1 MTAATVGSGFFI
13 QRPAAAD
20 TNYTNLRELHEGWTA
35 FAGRYRSKKNPTC
48 RGTKSLSIMLGVKL
62 QSFHRIRRCD
72 LHWDC

>member
-35 FAGRYRSKKNPTC
+35 FGTIWSKKNPTC
-48 RGTKSLSIMLGVKL
+48 CGTKSLSIMLGVKL

>member
-35 FAGRYRSKKNPTC
+35 FAGRYGSKKNPTC
-48 RGTKSLSIMLGVKL
+48 RGTKSL
-62 QSFHRIRRCD
+62 
-72 LHWDC
+72 